1 MADVKI
7 VTGNLT
13 RDIER
18 RQAGSKEILSGGVA
32 VKDAQGETVF
42 MDVVLWID
50 EKTSPA
56 VVEFMSSLVKGTPVA
71 LRGVVK
77 SRQWTKKTGEVVDSL
92 SFNVWDIYS
101 GVKKGPRPDAVAAP
115 AAAPAAP
122 AQAPAAPAA
131 PAADAFKSAF

>member
-1 MADVKI
+1 
-7 VTGNLT
+7 
-13 RDIER
+13 
-18 RQAGSKEILSGGVA
+18 
-32 VKDAQGETVF
+32 